1 VSSFSRRILPNE
13 KFSGKG
19 HAAHICKK
27 CAKKQKEQMKK
38 ITGEII
44 KSNSSTDDR
53 SLLLKK
59 SSTIAVLDL
68 THGGAVIARKLT
80 KLTGSVTG
88 VDVYRTLDPE
98 SLNELENEGIK
109 TSTEPLDPLDFDLLI
124 APVHLDPGYPML
136 AGAATRNIPVLSHHQ
151 AVGQILSTYD
161 LTNKTLIELTGT
173 KAKTSTS
180 ILLADILS
188 AKKKVISHTSRG
200 LEDRITGTIIKK
212 GLSITPASILTAL
225 DAVNDAGVDFDVFI
239 AEVSIGGTGYAD
251 IGIITTIANDY
262 KIANNT
268 KLASDAKR
276 RMILDAKPASKLV
289 VNNDALRFF
298 GVCRRDIEVI
308 SFTDSVNATC
318 NVYFEDFDK
327 KGGTIAYFLGKENGK
342 IHIREALDYDI
353 HSYKTAFV
361 CATAAALAL
370 DIDADTIERAF
381 LGFKGAQGRMTKKS
395 VDGRI
400 IIDNSNS
407 GMDIRTAQKALKYAQ
422 EKEGRIVMVLG
433 EEAKEVCEGLD
444 PSGVERFINNHIT
457 ELGALVLVG
466 ERMKPLAKDSKDAK
480 IYYAGD
486 LPGGIELAKSLTKEK
501 DIILSCVKCFR

>member
-1 VSSFSRRILPNE
+1 
-13 KFSGKG
+13 
-19 HAAHICKK
+19 
-27 CAKKQKEQMKK
+27 M
-38 ITGEII
+38 TGDMI
-44 KSNSSTDDR
+44 KLNSLTDDR

-59 SSTIAVLDL
+59 SSKIAVLDL
-68 THGGAVIARKLT
+68 THGGAVIARKLQ
-80 KLTGSVTG
+80 KIAGSVTG

-109 TSTEPLDPLDFDLLI
+109 TSTEPLDPLDFDILI
-124 APVHLDPGYPML
+124 APVHLDPGYSML
-136 AGAATRNIPVLSHHQ
+136 AGATTRKIPVISHHQ

-161 LTNKTLIELTGT
+161 LTNKILIELTGT
-173 KAKTSTS
+173 KAKTSTA

-188 AKKKVISHTSRG
+188 TKKKVVSHTSRG
-200 LEDRITGTIIKK
+200 LEDRSTGKIIKK

-225 DAVNDAGVDFDVFI
+225 DAVNDAGIDFDVFI

-268 KLASDAKR
+268 KLASDSKR
-276 RMILDAKPASKLV
+276 RMILDAKPGSKLV
-289 VNNDALRFF
+289 INNDALRFF
-298 GVCRRDIEVI
+298 GGCRRDIEFI
-308 SFTDSVNATC
+308 SFTDSVNASC
-318 NVYFEDFDK
+318 NVYFEDLDK
-327 KGGTIAYFLGKENGK
+327 KGGTIAYFLGKKHEK
-342 IHIREALDYDI
+342 IRIMEVADYDI
-353 HSYKTAFV
+353 TSYKTAFV

-370 DIDADTIERAF
+370 DIDSDTIKRAF

-400 IIDNSNS
+400 LIDNSNS
-407 GMDIRTAQKALKYAQ
+407 GVDISTAQKALKYAQ
-422 EKEGRIVMVLG
+422 EEEGMIVMVLG

-444 PSGVERFINNHIT
+444 PAGVERFINNHLN

-466 ERMKPLAKDSKDAK
+466 ERMKPLAKHSKDLKDAK
-480 IYYAGD
+480 IYYAGN
-486 LPGGIELAKSLTKEK
+486 LPGGITLAKSLTKEK